1 VKILLAD
8 AVSAECGKILKGAGH
23 DVLDRPGQSREDLEK
38 SIADCD
44 ALVVRS
50 ATTVDAALMDAA
62 PRLRVIGRA
71 GSGVDNIDVEAA
83 TERGV
88 IVMNAPGENTLS
100 AAEHAWALLMSLCRN
115 VVPGHASMNAGQWS
129 KKGLMGVE
137 LHAKTLGI
145 LGMGRI
151 GREVA
156 IRAKAFGMTVIV
168 HDPFL
173 PASTADSLGVEL
185 CELEEIWPRADFL
198 TVHAPLTEK
207 TRHLVDAD
215 ALARCKTGVRLVN
228 CARGGLVDETALV
241 EALDKGTV
249 AGAALDVF
257 ETEPLPEDSALRSHP
272 GLVLTPHLGASTTEA
287 QEKVAIR
294 IAEQFN
300 DYFASDV
307 VRNAVNMIAV
317 EPQVAERL
325 APWQRLAS
333 TMGLV
338 HAELM
343 DGQFGEIEVGVSG
356 DIGELPMR
364 AFTAAVLK
372 GFLTQLLDERI
383 NLVNAETVARA
394 RGFEVREVRGANTDG
409 YAGLLTVRLRSAEAE
424 HVVEGAVF
432 GKDHPKIVRMDD
444 FYVETDAKGDVLFV
458 QNDDV
463 PGRLAA
469 LAAVIARHDVNI
481 ADFALGRH
489 RESGQA
495 MNAIHLDNPLPA
507 SALEEVGSVEG
518 VRWARLV
525 RMPS

>member
-1 VKILLAD
+1 MKVLLAD
-8 AVSAECGKILKGAGH
+8 AVAAECGRILEAGGH
-23 DVLDRPGQSREDLEK
+23 EVVDRPGLPIEELTAA
-38 SIADCD
+38 IADCD
-44 ALVVRS
+44 GLVVRS

-62 PRLRVIGRA
+62 PNLKVIGRA
-71 GSGVDNIDVEAA
+71 GSGVDNIDVNTA
-83 TERGV
+83 TARGV

-100 AAEHAWALLMSLCRN
+100 AAEHAWALLMAVSRN
-115 VVPGHASMNAGQWS
+115 VVPGHGSMASGAWS

-137 LHAKTLGI
+137 LHAKTLGV
-145 LGMGRI
+145 LGLGRI

-156 IRAKAFGMTVIV
+156 TRAKAFGMSVLV
-168 HDPFL
+168 YDPFL
-173 PASTADSLGVEL
+173 PTGAADALGVEL

-207 TRHLVDAD
+207 TRHLIDAD
-215 ALARCKTGVRLVN
+215 ALAQCKDGVRIVN
-228 CARGGLVDETALV
+228 CARGGLVDEAALV
-241 EALDKGTV
+241 DAMDRGKV

-257 ETEPLPEDSALRSHP
+257 EQEPLPSDSPLRTRP

-287 QEKVAIR
+287 QEKVAVR
-294 IAEQFN
+294 IAEQFC

-317 EPQVAERL
+317 EPQVAEQL
-325 APWQRLAS
+325 APWQRLAE
-333 TMGLV
+333 TIGVV
-338 HAELM
+338 HAEIM
-343 DGQFGEIEVGVSG
+343 DGQFGEIEVTVSG
-356 DIGELPMR
+356 DIRELPMR

-372 GFLTQLLDERI
+372 GFLGRLLDERI
-383 NLVNAETVARA
+383 NLVNSESVARS
-394 RGFEVREVRGANTDG
+394 RGFEVREVRGTDTDG

-424 HVVEGAVF
+424 HVIEGAVF
-432 GKDHPKIVRMDD
+432 GKGHPKIVRVDE

-469 LAAVIARHDVNI
+469 LASVIADAGVNI
-481 ADFALGRH
+481 ADYALGRH
-489 RESGQA
+489 RDTGQA
-495 MNAIHLDNPLPA
+495 MNAIHLDNPLA
-507 SALEEVGSVEG
+507 DEAVEAVRNVEG

>member
-1 VKILLAD
+1 MKVFLAD
-8 AVSAECGKILKGAGH
+8 AVSAECERLLETAGH
-23 DVLDRPGQSREDLEK
+23 EVIDRPGLSREELAPAL
-38 SIADCD
+38 ADVD
-44 ALVVRS
+44 GLVVRS
-50 ATTVDAALMDAA
+50 ATTVDASILDAA
-62 PRLRVIGRA
+62 PHLKVIGRA
-71 GSGVDNIDVEAA
+71 GSGVDNIDVDAA
-83 TERGV
+83 TARGV

-100 AAEHAWALLMSLCRN
+100 AAEHAWALLMAVSRN
-115 VVPGHASMNAGQWS
+115 VVAGHGSMAGGQWS

-156 IRAKAFGMTVIV
+156 IRAKAFGMTVLV
-168 HDPFL
+168 FDPFL
-173 PASTADSLGVEL
+173 PAGAAESLGIEV
-185 CELEEIWPRADFL
+185 CELDEIWPRADFL
-198 TVHAPLTEK
+198 TVHAPLTDK
-207 TRHLVDAD
+207 TRHLIDAA
-215 ALARCKTGVRLVN
+215 ALAKCKPGVRVVN
-228 CARGGLVDETALV
+228 CARGGLVDESALV
-241 EALDKGTV
+241 DAMERGTV

-257 ETEPLPEDSALRSHP
+257 ETEPLPGDSPLRSQP

-287 QEKVAIR
+287 QEKVAVR

-300 DYFASDV
+300 DYFAQDV

-317 EPQVAERL
+317 EPRIAEQL
-325 APWQRLAS
+325 APWQRLAE
-333 TMGLV
+333 TMGLI

-343 DGQFGEIEVGVSG
+343 DGQFGQIEISVSG
-356 DIGELPMR
+356 DIRDLPMR
-364 AFTAAVLK
+364 AFTSAVLK
-372 GFLTQLLDERI
+372 GFLTELLDEKI
-383 NLVNAETVARA
+383 NLVNAEFVARD
-394 RGFEVREVRGANTDG
+394 RGFEVREVRGSDTDG
-409 YAGLLTVRLRSAEAE
+409 YAGLLGVTLRSAEAE

-432 GKDHPKIVRMDD
+432 GKDHPKIVRVDE

-469 LAAVIARHDVNI
+469 LASVIAAHGINI
-481 ADFALGRH
+481 ADFALGRD

-495 MNAIHLDNPLPA
+495 MNAIHVDNPLPE
-507 SALEEVGSVEG
+507 SALGEIMKVEG

>member
-1 VKILLAD
+1 MKVFLAD
-8 AVSAECGKILKGAGH
+8 AVATECRTILEAAGH
-23 DVLDRPGQSREDLEK
+23 EVVDRPGLPPEELAPAL
-38 SIADCD
+38 ADCD
-44 ALVVRS
+44 GLVVRS

-62 PRLRVIGRA
+62 PNLKVIGRA

-83 TERGV
+83 TSRGI

-100 AAEHAWALLMSLCRN
+100 AAEHAWALLMTLCRN
-115 VVPGHASMNAGQWS
+115 VVPGHGSMAAGQWS

-156 IRAKAFGMTVIV
+156 IRAKAFGMTVLV
-168 HDPFL
+168 YDPFL
-173 PASTADSLGVEL
+173 PAGTAESLGVEL
-185 CELEEIWPRADFL
+185 CELDDIWPRADFL

-207 TRHLVDAD
+207 TRHLVDAA
-215 ALARCKTGVRLVN
+215 ALEKCRDGVRIVN
-228 CARGGLVDETALV
+228 CARGGLVDETALL
-241 EALDKGTV
+241 AAMQSGKV

-257 ETEPLPEDSALRSHP
+257 EQEPLPADSPLRTQP

-294 IAEQFN
+294 IAEQFR
-300 DYFASDV
+300 DYFAQDV
-307 VRNAVNMIAV
+307 VRNAVNMIAL
-317 EPQVAERL
+317 EPKVAAQL
-325 APWQRLAS
+325 APWQRLA
-333 TMGLV
+333 TTIGHV
-338 HAELM
+338 HAEMM
-343 DGQFGEIEVGVSG
+343 DGHFGEIEVSVSG
-356 DIGELPMR
+356 DIRDLPMR
-364 AFTAAVLK
+364 AFTSAVLK
-372 GFLTQLLDERI
+372 GFLSNLLSERI
-383 NLVNAETVARA
+383 NLVNAESVARS
-394 RGFEVREVRGANTDG
+394 RGFVVREVRGQEADG
-409 YAGLLTVRLRSAEAE
+409 YAGLLNVRRRSAENE
-424 HVVEGAVF
+424 HVIEGAVF
-432 GKDHPKIVRMDD
+432 GKDHPKIVRVDE

-469 LAAVIARHDVNI
+469 LAAVIAASDVNI

-495 MNAIHLDNPLPA
+495 MNAIHLDSPLPDA
-507 SALEEVGSVEG
+507 AVEAVRNVEG